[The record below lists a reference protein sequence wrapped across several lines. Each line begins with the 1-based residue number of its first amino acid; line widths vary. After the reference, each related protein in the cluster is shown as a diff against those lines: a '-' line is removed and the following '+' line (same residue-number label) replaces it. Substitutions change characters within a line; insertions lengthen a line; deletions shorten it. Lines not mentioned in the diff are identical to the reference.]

1 MRVLML
7 SRTTPYLPTHERP
20 RLAAAH
26 LLDQLS
32 ARHALALIAP
42 RGRAETPAQ
51 RAWAAVRAQ
60 RFVQPR
66 AGSWRSTLTGA
77 PGDGLGAMRTA
88 ALRIIREWVPDVVHL
103 DGDTW
108 TAIAR
113 CYESLWARTADAG
126 HTAVAA

>member
-42 RGRAETPAQ
+42 RGRADA
-51 RAWAAVRAQ
+51 RAQ
-60 RFVQPR
+60 GGVLDEALQ
-66 AGSWRSTLTGA
+66 GHA
-77 PGDGLGAMRTA
+77 PLLLGA
-88 ALRIIREWVPDVVHL
+88 HQ
-103 DGDTW
+103 
-108 TAIAR
+108 
-113 CYESLWARTADAG
+113 
-126 HTAVAA
+126 